1 MNLLGESSAH
11 INSAS
16 AAVCLAMDAH
26 FGFAGD
32 EKSSEAPLNLVLR
45 EVDSLGMHGVKR

>member
-16 AAVCLAMDAH
+16 ATVCLAMDAH
-26 FGFAGD
+26 FGFAD
-32 EKSSEAPLNLVLR
+32 DAKSSGTPLNLVLR
-45 EVDSLGMHGVKR
+45 EDVSLGMHGVER